1 MGWGGLVGGAAYAS
15 LWPGFGWGV
24 LAGDA
29 ALPCPWL
36 GWGLTALAVGT
47 VRPAVWGDFT
57 GIWLGAGWCSSW
69 VKIWH

>member
-1 MGWGGLVGGAAYAS
+1 M
-15 LWPGFGWGV
+15 
-24 LAGDA
+24 AGDA

-47 VRPAVWGDFT
+47 VRPDVWGDFT